1 MTDWQNAVVV
11 DPKELNRL
19 QTESAKLGGITR
31 RQRMYVL
38 TLFGA
43 NVLTAMLLFFQLRTV
58 DDLSQNM
65 NECRVAATQSTVA
78 LAALAKS
85 HENMLAATEQA
96 PSVGTKSWGRRFT
109 VTKYIPRS
117 AAYGRFNTGYT
128 STLIKADPAQRIVA
142 VDPKLVPYGS
152 QVWIEGLGWYR
163 AEDCGSAIKGFRLDL
178 LTATEKDA
186 MEFGKQDRFVIVV
199 PPGNA
204 NA

>member
-1 MTDWQNAVVV
+1 
-11 DPKELNRL
+11 
-19 QTESAKLGGITR
+19 
-31 RQRMYVL
+31 
-38 TLFGA
+38 
-43 NVLTAMLLFFQLRTV
+43 
-58 DDLSQNM
+58 
-65 NECRVAATQSTVA
+65 
-78 LAALAKS
+78 
-85 HENMLAATEQA
+85 
-96 PSVGTKSWGRRFT
+96 
-109 VTKYIPRS
+109 
-117 AAYGRFNTGYT
+117 
-128 STLIKADPAQRIVA
+128 LIKADPAQRIVA